1 MKNFLLIGLTATYLF
16 LSGCSTVPTD
26 DIKVISEAEP
36 KANFSGYKTY
46 AWLGSAGVLLDPE
59 GKWKPADFDID
70 AEITF
75 LIDKELRGRKM
86 LETDKKPDLI
96 VSYVLGINM
105 AALKKKMDPKTEI
118 EILKNVPQGALIVAL
133 VDTESGFIIWAAS
146 ATAEIKN
153 QGSEGSERAK
163 KRLEY
168 AISQMF
174 KQLPK

>member
-1 MKNFLLIGLTATYLF
+1 MKKILLLALTATYLF
-16 LSGCSTVPTD
+16 LSGCTPIPTD
-26 DIKVISEAEP
+26 DIKIVTEADP

-59 GKWKPADFDID
+59 GQWKPADFDID

-75 LIDKELRGRKM
+75 LINKELRDRNM

-118 EILKNVPQGALIVAL
+118 TILKNVPKGGLVVAL
-133 VDTESGFIIWAAS
+133 VDAESGFIIWAAS

-153 QGSEGSERAK
+153 QGAEHAK

-168 AISQMF
+168 VTSQMF

>member
-1 MKNFLLIGLTATYLF
+1 MKRVLLLGLAVTYFL
-16 LSGCSTVPTD
+16 LSGCATVPTD
-26 DIKVISEAEP
+26 DIKIATEADP
-36 KANFSGYKTY
+36 KAKFSGYKTY

-70 AEITF
+70 AEVTF
-75 LIDKELRGRKM
+75 LINKELRDRNM

-96 VSYVLGINM
+96 VSYILGVNM

-118 EILKNVPQGALIVAL
+118 QILQNIPQGALVVAL
-133 VDTESGFIIWAAS
+133 IDAESGFIVWAAS

-153 QGSEGSERAK
+153 LETEQAKQRLDYVTSE
-163 KRLEY
+163 
-168 AISQMF
+168 MF

>member
-1 MKNFLLIGLTATYLF
+1 MKRVLLLGLSVAYLL
-16 LSGCSTVPTD
+16 LSGCATIPTD
-26 DIKVISEAEP
+26 DVKIVSEADP
-36 KANFSGYKTY
+36 KAKFSGYKSY

-59 GKWKPADFDID
+59 GKWKPADFDLD

-75 LIDKELRGRKM
+75 LINKELRNRNM

-105 AALKKKMDPKTEI
+105 AALKKKVDPKSEI
-118 EILKNVPQGALIVAL
+118 TILKNVPQGALVVAL
-133 VDTESGFIIWAAS
+133 VDTESGFVIWAAS

-153 QGSEGSERAK
+153 QGSEHAK

-168 AISQMF
+168 VTSQMF
-174 KQLPK
+174 KQLPN